1 MGQKVS
7 PVGLRVGINK
17 DWNSTWYADKKTFA
31 ENLKE
36 DQEIKKFLNNKYKA
50 CSISKVTI
58 ERTVGKLVVNIF
70 TAKPGMIIGTKGAGI
85 EVIKK
90 EITNLVRP
98 VKLLLVNV
106 KEIKRPDLDAQL
118 VADSISQQLEKRVSS
133 KRALKQ
139 AIERVMKAGAKG
151 CKVQVSGV
159 LTKANE
165 KAQVE
170 KQFRGSVPLHTL
182 RADIDYGES
191 SAYTMIGKIGVKCWI
206 YKGEILGN
214 KSVITKEDKNN
225 VNA

>member
-7 PVGLRVGINK
+7 PIGLRIGINK

-31 ENLKE
+31 ANIKE
-36 DQEIKKFLNNKYKA
+36 DQDVKNFIINKYKA
-50 CSISKVTI
+50 CSISRVTI
-58 ERTVGKLVVNIF
+58 ERTEGKLVVNIF

-90 EITNLVRP
+90 EISKLIRP
-98 VKLLLVNV
+98 VKLLVVNV

-118 VADSISQQLEKRVSS
+118 VAESIALQLEKRVAA

-159 LTKANE
+159 LAKANE
-165 KAQVE
+165 KAQAVPRLSSTSHTP
-170 KQFRGSVPLHTL
+170 RGHRLW
-182 RADIDYGES
+182 RS
-191 SAYTMIGKIGVKCWI
+191 SSLYTDW
-206 YKGEILGN
+206 
-214 KSVITKEDKNN
+214 
-225 VNA
+225 

>member
-7 PVGLRVGINK
+7 PRGLRVGINK

-31 ENLKE
+31 INLKE
-36 DQEIKKFLNNKYKA
+36 DQDVKNFITKKYKA

-58 ERTVGKLVVNIF
+58 ERTESKLVVNVF

-85 EVIKK
+85 ENIKK
-90 EITNLVRP
+90 EISKLIRP
-98 VKLLLVNV
+98 VKLLVVNV
-106 KEIKRPDLDAQL
+106 KEIKKPDLDAQL
-118 VADSISQQLEKRVSS
+118 VAESIAQQIEKRVAA

-159 LTKANE
+159 LLKANE
-165 KAQVE
+165 KSQTE

-182 RADIDYGES
+182 RADIDYGETA
-191 SAYTMIGKIGVKCWI
+191 AYTMIGKIGVKCWI

-214 KSVITKEDKNN
+214 KSSDKKGGQE
-225 VNA
+225 

>member
-7 PVGLRVGINK
+7 PVGLRIGINK
-17 DWNSTWYADKKTFA
+17 DWNATWYADKKTFA
-31 ENLKE
+31 ANLKE
-36 DQEIKKFLNNKYKA
+36 DQDVKNFINKQYKA
-50 CSISKVTI
+50 CGISKVTI
-58 ERTVGKLVVNIF
+58 ERTEGKLIVNIF

-90 EITNLVRP
+90 EISKLIRP

-106 KEIKRPDLDAQL
+106 KEVKRPDLDAQL
-118 VADSISQQLEKRVSS
+118 VAESIVAQLEKRVAA

-151 CKVQVSGV
+151 CKLQVSGV
-159 LTKANE
+159 LAKANE

-182 RADIDYGES
+182 RADIDYGEAA
-191 SAYTMIGKIGVKCWI
+191 AYTIIGKLGVKCWI
-206 YKGEILGN
+206 YKGEILG
-214 KSVITKEDKNN
+214 KARLTTKEDNKN

>member
-1 MGQKVS
+1 MGQKVN
-7 PVGLRVGINK
+7 PIGLRLGINK

-31 ENLKE
+31 INLKE
-36 DQEIKKFLNNKYKA
+36 DQDVKNFIMKKYKA
-50 CSISKVTI
+50 CSISKITI
-58 ERTVGKLVVNIF
+58 ERTEGKLVVNIF

-85 EVIKK
+85 EIIKK
-90 EITNLVRP
+90 EIAKLVRP

-106 KEIKRPDLDAQL
+106 KEVKKPDLDAQL
-118 VADSISQQLEKRVSS
+118 VAESIEKKKKKRVAA

-165 KAQVE
+165 KAQTE
-170 KQFRGSVPLHTL
+170 KQLRGTVPLHTL
-182 RADIDYGES
+182 RADIDYGETA
-191 SAYTMIGKIGVKCWI
+191 AYTMIGKIGVKCWI
-206 YKGEILGN
+206 YKGEILG
-214 KSVITKEDKNN
+214 KPGQKGGAKD

>member
-7 PVGLRVGINK
+7 PIGLRVGINK

-31 ENLKE
+31 ANLKE
-36 DQEIKKFLNNKYKA
+36 DQDVKNFITNKYKA
-50 CSISKVTI
+50 CSISKITI
-58 ERTVGKLVVNIF
+58 ERTENKLVVNIF

-85 EVIKK
+85 EVTKK
-90 EITNLVRP
+90 EISKLIRP

-118 VADSISQQLEKRVSS
+118 VAESIAMQLEKRVAA

-151 CKVQVSGV
+151 CKIQVSGV

-165 KAQVE
+165 KAQTE

-182 RADIDYGES
+182 RADIDYGEYA
-191 SAYTMIGKIGVKCWI
+191 AYTMIGKIGIKCWI

-214 KSVITKEDKNN
+214 NNKLSDTKGGQE
-225 VNA
+225 

>member
-7 PVGLRVGINK
+7 PIGLRVGINK

-31 ENLKE
+31 LNLKE
-36 DQEIKKFLNNKYKA
+36 DQDVKKFITTKYKA
-50 CSISKVTI
+50 SSISKVTI
-58 ERTVGKLVVNIF
+58 ERTEGKLVVNIF
-70 TAKPGMIIGTKGAGI
+70 TSKPGMIIGTKGAGI

-90 EITNLVRP
+90 EIAGLVRP
-98 VKLLLVNV
+98 VKLLVVNV

-118 VADSISQQLEKRVSS
+118 VADSIAGQLEKRVAA

-165 KAQVE
+165 KAQTE

-191 SAYTMIGKIGVKCWI
+191 AAYTMIGKIGVKCWI

-214 KSVITKEDKNN
+214 NKPSKAQGGQE
-225 VNA
+225 

>member
-7 PVGLRVGINK
+7 PIGLRVGINK

-31 ENLKE
+31 VNLKE
-36 DQEIKKFLNNKYKA
+36 DQDVKNFITNKYKA
-50 CSISKVTI
+50 SSISKVTI
-58 ERTVGKLVVNIF
+58 ERTEGKLVVNIF
-70 TAKPGMIIGTKGAGI
+70 TSKPGMIIGTKGAGI

-90 EITNLVRP
+90 EISALVRP
-98 VKLLLVNV
+98 VKLLVVNV

-118 VADSISQQLEKRVSS
+118 VADSIAQQLEKRVAA

-165 KAQVE
+165 KAQTE

-214 KSVITKEDKNN
+214 NKTSKVQGGQE
-225 VNA
+225 

>member
-7 PVGLRVGINK
+7 PVGLRIGINK

-31 ENLKE
+31 ANLKE
-36 DQEIKKFLNNKYKA
+36 DQDIKNFITKKYKA

-58 ERTVGKLVVNIF
+58 ERTEGKLVVNIF

-85 EVIKK
+85 ETIKK
-90 EITNLVRP
+90 EISKIIRP

-106 KEIKRPDLDAQL
+106 KEIKKPDLDAQL
-118 VADSISQQLEKRVSS
+118 VAESIAMQLEKRVAV

-151 CKVQVSGV
+151 CKVQASGV
-159 LTKANE
+159 LLKPMDQ
-165 KAQVE
+165 AQTE

-182 RADIDYGES
+182 RADIDYGEV
-191 SAYTMIGKIGVKCWI
+191 AAHTLTGKIGVKCWI

-214 KSVITKEDKNN
+214 KSSNTKGGQE
-225 VNA
+225 